1 MMNTSHSPNPSPTPQ
16 SAQLR
21 PVSIVTGASRGLG
34 LALARQLLERGH
46 RVLTMQR
53 SPNAALEQ
61 AAALAGATLD
71 QWAVDLTRPEEA
83 AERLRAWLPALPPG
97 AIASLHLINNAAL
110 LVEPG
115 PLSGADARAVA
126 AAMRASLEAP
136 LLLTSAFLAASADL
150 TVPRKVLNISSG
162 LGRFAMAGSA
172 VYCAAKA
179 GMDHFSRAVALE
191 EAEKPHGARIVS
203 LAPGVVDTDMQVQ
216 LRGADPARFSS
227 QGRFA
232 SLKSQG
238 QLDSAEAAA
247 SKVLACLEAADFGQK
262 VIADVRDQ
270 PGG

>member
-1 MMNTSHSPNPSPTPQ
+1 MNMTTTPK
-16 SAQLR
+16 ST

-34 LALARQLLERGH
+34 LALARHLLQRGH
-46 RVLTMQR
+46 RLLTLQR
-53 SPNAALEQ
+53 SPNPSLASEAARS
-61 AAALAGATLD
+61 GAVIE

-83 AERLRAWLPALPPG
+83 ATRLKAWLAALPRG
-97 AIASLHLINNAAL
+97 EIAALNLLNNAAL

-115 PLSGADARAVA
+115 PLSAADASAVA

-136 LLLTSAFLAASADL
+136 LLLTGAFLATSADL
-150 TVPRKVLNISSG
+150 SVPRKVLNISSG

-191 EAEKPHGARIVS
+191 EAERPHGAKIVS
-203 LAPGVVDTDMQVQ
+203 LAPGVIDTDMQVQ
-216 LRGADPARFSS
+216 LRSADPARFTS

-232 SLKSQG
+232 SLKAQG
-238 QLDSAEAAA
+238 QLDSAETAAA
-247 SKVLACLEAADFGQK
+247 KVLACLEAADFGQK

-270 PGG
+270 AGG